1 MRKPIPWGI
10 RGSGGDVR
18 EAARDAARREG
29 MTLSEWLAQAVGQY
43 AARAGTDPANMNED
57 DRVEAI
63 AAQLHRLGI
72 RGVRRG
78 ESQAPRAKP
87 RLPRA
92 DSWPARSSKLH
103 ANDPGAAYAA
113 EDALLERA
121 LARLE
126 DRADF
131 ETLAHRIDH
140 LEAELAQSAPQNT
153 MQPIRGALAR
163 LEARLDSLARPA
175 VQSPPHTRTGQDALP
190 LHYDDQLDRVESKV
204 NSRFTSLASSVALPE
219 SALSGRPPV
228 APSPIRPSLGVAIAE
243 ITRRQRALEDPGSAP
258 PIEERAAASLRFSR
272 SPQDHGGQ
280 QWSSAEAFGRAGGA
294 TLESLHSD
302 IAALAGQVEDMRH
315 EQAQRDALPP
325 VACNLDKLRAE
336 IAIMSDALRDL
347 ASRGSIAPLEAA
359 IRNLTQQIETSR
371 SDGIR
376 EAVLRPLERLVGDLR
391 LALAEVDPRT
401 TIRGLE
407 GEVRKLGSKLDD
419 LGKCGFDALALGMI
433 DDRTREIRDLLAAAP
448 ANAAPVDKIE
458 RQVEALTER
467 FDRMRDGS
475 EQRDE
480 GDLQAVA
487 DELRLLMG
495 DHGRATLAKIEGQ
508 LDTIAAKVEEA
519 LTEARDESRYTA
531 LANRINDVHRELAE
545 RLSQGMPQ
553 LDMHALENLM
563 CGLAEKIEATR
574 GPQADGR
581 AIEGLQR
588 QVSEFAARLDRAGA
602 GFPSLTS
609 LEQSIG
615 DLFVELER
623 TRDVSYAAAE
633 RAARGVLEEALAKT
647 AIGPDRS
654 DVTRDLVELRNMQ
667 DEAGRR
673 TFATLNAVHETL
685 EKVVDRL
692 AMVETEIA
700 DMRIQRPAELLAS
713 GPAPNFAP
721 APGREP
727 VPPPFI
733 ASKAAS
739 AARSD
744 RRLSKGSAP
753 GERPKLGSQADM
765 LDDFLIEPGRGFP
778 GRCDPAGDESGERK
792 QRGTPSDHLDMPEAA
807 SGRAGFIA
815 AARRAAQAA
824 QMESAAAIGRAPS
837 RDGTA
842 SGEGPA
848 SLIEQT
854 RNFITHHKRPVV
866 LSIAALFLA
875 MGAYAVV
882 KTVGHSP
889 LIDLSVNARKEGPAA
904 RSLPARSA
912 AAPTQSAPPSS
923 APAATQGSAPRA
935 QAIPGSDPIVT
946 GALGTKPQEA
956 YPSAGPSA
964 AAQQASPAVL
974 QSLAQAGNAKAQYE
988 LATDYATG
996 RELPRDLKLAAQW
1009 YEKAAARGLAPAQYR
1024 LGSLYE
1030 KGLGVGRDLALAKS
1044 WYQKAATAGNVRA
1057 MHNLAV
1063 LTAEGGDGDKPD
1075 YAAAAQWF
1083 RTAAEYGV
1091 RDSQYNL
1098 AILLARGLGIPQNL
1112 ALSYMWFAIAAA
1124 QGDEDAGKKRDDV
1137 GARLGATD
1145 LVAAKATA
1153 AAFHAK
1159 APDPAANEV
1168 TAPAGSWSAPAQS
1181 TNKAARPKIS
1191 RL

>member
-1 MRKPIPWGI
+1 MRKPIPWGV

-43 AARAGTDPANMNED
+43 AARVGTDPANMNED

-72 RGVRRG
+72 RGARRG

-92 DSWPARSSKLH
+92 DNWPARSSKPH
-103 ANDPGAAYAA
+103 ANNPGAAYAA

-140 LEAELAQSAPQNT
+140 LEAELAEAAPQNT

-175 VQSPPHTRTGQDALP
+175 VQSPPHTRTGQGALP
-190 LHYDDQLDRVESKV
+190 PHYDDQLDRVESKV
-204 NSRFTSLASSVALPE
+204 NSLFTSLASSVALPE
-219 SALSGRPPV
+219 SALSGRPSV
-228 APSPIRPSLGVAIAE
+228 TSSPIRPSLGAAIAE

-258 PIEERAAASLRFSR
+258 PIEERPAASLRFSR
-272 SPQDHGGQ
+272 NRQDRGDQ
-280 QWSSAEAFGRAGGA
+280 QWSSAEAFGQAGGA

-302 IAALAGQVEDMRH
+302 IAALAGQVEDMRR
-315 EQAQRDALPP
+315 EQAERDALPP

-419 LGKCGFDALALGMI
+419 LGKCGFDASALGMI

-475 EQRDE
+475 ERRDE

-495 DHGRATLAKIEGQ
+495 DHGRASLAKIEGQ
-508 LDTIAAKVEEA
+508 LDAIAAKVEEA

-531 LANRINDVHRELAE
+531 LANRINDVHQELTE

-563 CGLAEKIEATR
+563 RGLAEKIEAAR

-581 AIEGLQR
+581 AIEALQR

-615 DLFVELER
+615 DLFAEIER

-633 RAARGVLEEALAKT
+633 RAARSVLEEALAKT

-700 DMRIQRPAELLAS
+700 DVRIQRPAELLAS

-721 APGREP
+721 ARGREP
-727 VPPPFI
+727 VPPPFTP
-733 ASKAAS
+733 SKAAP

-744 RRLSKGSAP
+744 RRMSKGSAP
-753 GERPKLGSQADM
+753 GERPKLESQADM

-778 GRCDPAGDESGERK
+778 GRRHPAGDESGERK
-792 QRGTPSDHLDMPEAA
+792 QGGTPSDHLDMPEAA

-837 RDGTA
+837 HGGAA
-842 SGEGPA
+842 SGEGAA

-854 RNFITHHKRPVV
+854 RDFIVHHKRPVV

-889 LIDLSVNARKEGPAA
+889 LIDLSVNAGKEAPAA
-904 RSLPARSA
+904 RGLPARSA
-912 AAPTQSAPPSS
+912 AAPTQSAPSS

-946 GALGTKPQEA
+946 GAIGAKPQVAYPSA

-964 AAQQASPAVL
+964 AREASPAVL

-1009 YEKAAARGLAPAQYR
+1009 YEKAAAQGLPPAQYR

-1063 LTAEGGDGDKPD
+1063 LTAEGGDSDKPD

-1083 RTAAEYGV
+1083 RKAAEYGV

-1112 ALSYMWFAIAAA
+1112 ALSYRWFAIAAA

-1137 GARLGATD
+1137 GARLGAAD

-1168 TAPAGSWSAPAQS
+1168 APPQGGWSAPTS
-1181 TNKAARPKIS
+1181 SNKARPKIS